1 MLQKSPQICLPHL
14 SLLSGEISGS
24 KAGLFNDGKA
34 PLCYA
39 CPHPHILP
47 RQIRASILHVLWVQ
61 EVSSLSCVFEMGLV
75 VCCAPKAKVLPTGA
89 GAESNPTNFTPGPS
103 VVPGVPVSQSEGKWL
118 ACRIV
123 LLYARR

>member
-1 MLQKSPQICLPHL
+1 
-14 SLLSGEISGS
+14 
-24 KAGLFNDGKA
+24 
-34 PLCYA
+34 
-39 CPHPHILP
+39 
-47 RQIRASILHVLWVQ
+47 
-61 EVSSLSCVFEMGLV
+61 MGLV

-123 LLYARR
+123 LLYARRKCLERKTVAGLLPHTIRARLEYWEA